1 MKKFKI
7 AAIVAAIITMQPVV
21 SVASGYELY
30 FNNQRVSGPD
40 ADYYTRQQAQDN
52 CQFNMRTKP
61 NMAIRCVYD
70 GQTFSE
76 RPAIQAGAGYELY
89 FNGNRV
95 SGPDAAGYTREQAEE
110 NCQWNVQ
117 TKRDLAIRCVYNG
130 VTFYD
135 DQPSEINANGGGS
148 GNENNNPKPCTPGT
162 SRNPFDEDGCVI
174 IGGNQKKDGR
184 PCNEL
189 HMEISSIESNIE
201 HARNN
206 ARDPRYTEEQRRN
219 LLSDISFYQQRLN
232 QLKAELNNCSQ

>member
-1 MKKFKI
+1 MKNAKNAFI
-7 AAIVAAIITMQPVV
+7 MAVVIIMQPTV
-21 SVASGYELY
+21 SVAAGYELY

-40 ADYYTRQQAQDN
+40 ADYYTLQEAQDN
-52 CQFNMRTKP
+52 CQFNMQTKP

-76 RPAIQAGAGYELY
+76 RPATQAGAGYELY

-95 SGPDAAGYTREQAEE
+95 SGPDAANYTIEQAQE

-130 VTFYD
+130 TTFYD
-135 DQPSEINANGGGS
+135 GQSGGS
-148 GNENNNPKPCTPGT
+148 TGNRGNSGDENNNPKPCTPGT
-162 SRNPFDEDGCVI
+162 SRNPFDEDACVSI
-174 IGGNQKKDGR
+174 KNPKNNVR
-184 PCNEL
+184 PCSEL
-189 HMEISSIESNIE
+189 GMEISSIEGNIE

-206 ARDPRYTEEQRRN
+206 SRDPRYTEEQRRN
-219 LLSDISFYQQRLN
+219 LLSDINFYQQRLN